1 VREGMAGEKIL
12 VVEDEAIVAQDI
24 SGRLELM
31 GYKVMGIASNADD
44 AIARAGELCPDL
56 VLMDIRLEGKSDGI
70 AAAGAIRK
78 ELDIPSIFLTAYADE
93 ETIRKAAT
101 AEPFGYLVKPFHDRE
116 LHASIE
122 TAIYRHRT
130 EKALRASETRF
141 RALFQLAPDAI
152 LLADLEGRVSILNTA
167 AESLFGKPGGEA
179 VGKNI
184 VELLP
189 PEESQKCGTFLS
201 ELRMNGILR
210 GMELAVLSRSGEA
223 VWVEVSASVM
233 LDETGRKTGVVAIF
247 RDIADRKRAHREM
260 LGRLMTHEL
269 EEGNLYLVKEVA
281 PVLSRE
287 CFMELVRAGYRGA
300 VLSRDPP
307 KATPLDE
314 GPHIEHRWLSAEGG
328 DGSMRPDPGSLCRW
342 VESLGRNQAIFI
354 DRLDYI
360 MSENDIAKSLQF
372 MHRLREIAYLKGHV
386 IILSLDPG
394 TLGPT
399 ELRGFEKD
407 ALEIQ
412 TRTST
417 GLPGDMMETLKY
429 VYQQNV
435 VGVKPTMTGLCT
447 DLRLSRPTAR
457 KRIRMLVRTGHL
469 LLSARGR
476 TKVLELTEKGRRAFP
491 G

>member
-1 VREGMAGEKIL
+1 MAGERIL

-24 SGRLELM
+24 KARLEGL
-31 GYKVMGIASNADD
+31 GYDVTGIAHNAED
-44 AIARAGELCPDL
+44 AIRIARELRPCL
-56 VLMDIRLEGKSDGI
+56 ALMDIRLGDRRDGI
-70 AAAGAIRK
+70 EVAMIIRK
-78 ELDIPSIFLTAYADE
+78 DLDIPSIFLTAYADD
-93 ETIRKAAT
+93 ETLRRAQA
-101 AEPFGYLVKPFHDRE
+101 AEPFGYLVKPFQDRE
-116 LHASIE
+116 LRASIE
-122 TAIYRHRT
+122 TALFKHNA

-152 LLADLEGRVSILNTA
+152 LLADLEGRISILNQA
-167 AESLFGKPGGEA
+167 AESLFGRSGEEA
-179 VGKNI
+179 AGKNI
-184 VELLP
+184 IELLS

-201 ELRMNGILR
+201 ELRRNGILR
-210 GMELAVLSRSGEA
+210 GMELSVLSRSGDA

-233 LDETGRKTGVVAIF
+233 SGEAGCKTGVVAIF
-247 RDIADRKRAHREM
+247 RDVVDRKRAHREM

-269 EEGNLYLVKEVA
+269 EEGNLYLVLEVA

-300 VLSRDPP
+300 VLSRSPAGAMP
-307 KATPLDE
+307 HDE
-314 GPHIEHRWLSAEGG
+314 GFHLEHRWLSAEGS
-328 DGSMRPDPGSLCRW
+328 DGSMPPDLGLLCRW
-342 VESLGRNQAIFI
+342 VEALGRNQAILI
-354 DRLDYI
+354 DRLDYLI
-360 MSENDIAKSLQF
+360 SENDTVKSLHF
-372 MHRLREIAYLKGHV
+372 VHRLREIAYLKGHV

-394 TLGPT
+394 TLGPM
-399 ELRGFEKD
+399 ELRRFEKE

-447 DLRLSRPTAR
+447 ELRLSRPTAR